1 MQAEALT
8 EIGKLQ
14 HKKRDYRKAAEQLQK
29 AVDLRPNG
37 LQVGTGYILLPCLYM
52 RHGQNML
59 PNGSMLQGA
68 CNTGS

>member
-1 MQAEALT
+1 MLCDGLQAEALT

-37 LQVGTGYILLPCLYM
+37 LQVGTGQIDAYPPL
-52 RHGQNML
+52 HE
-59 PNGSMLQGA
+59 A
-68 CNTGS
+68 